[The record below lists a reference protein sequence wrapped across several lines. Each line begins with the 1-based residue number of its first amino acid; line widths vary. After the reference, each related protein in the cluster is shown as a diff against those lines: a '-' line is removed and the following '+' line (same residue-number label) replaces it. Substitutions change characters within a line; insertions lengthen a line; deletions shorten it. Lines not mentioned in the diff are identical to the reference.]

1 MFHDEAKRRSGRRW
15 RTRMTLTDWLEL
27 ILLAGLAGAVGQCAR
42 IIVGIKK
49 VNDQASATNQP
60 MGDIIQLSRL
70 VISLL
75 IGFVAG
81 VLAVLVMGPTA
92 DMIAHIEAKTI
103 LAFAAAGY
111 TGADFIEGIM
121 SRYEPTPPPANS
133 GQQQPAPQSG
143 KQYAG

>member
-1 MFHDEAKRRSGRRW
+1 MSV
-15 RTRMTLTDWLEL
+15 TDWLEL

-42 IIVGIKK
+42 IIIGIKK
-49 VNDQASATNQP
+49 VNDMASATNQS

-81 VLAVLVMGPTA
+81 VLAVLVMSPNIHAITA
-92 DMIAHIEAKTI
+92 STI
-103 LAFAAAGY
+103 MAFAAAGY

-121 SRYEPTPPPANS
+121 SRYEPAPPPANAPP
-133 GQQQPAPQSG
+133 QPAPQSG

>member
-1 MFHDEAKRRSGRRW
+1 MSVN
-15 RTRMTLTDWLEL
+15 DWLQL

-42 IIVGIKK
+42 IIIGIKK
-49 VNDQASATNQP
+49 VNDQAAATNQP
-60 MGDIIQLSRL
+60 LSDLVDLSRL

-81 VLAVLVMGPTA
+81 VLAVLVMPNVNIHAMTA
-92 DMIAHIEAKTI
+92 ATI

-121 SRYEPTPPPANS
+121 SRYEPAPPAQNGNAGGNT
-133 GQQQPAPQSG
+133 GQQQQAG
-143 KQYAG
+143 KNTQAMG

>member
-1 MFHDEAKRRSGRRW
+1 MSV
-15 RTRMTLTDWLEL
+15 TDWLEL

-49 VNDQASATNQP
+49 VNDMASATNQP
-60 MGDIIQLSRL
+60 IGDLFQLSRL

-81 VLAVLVMGPTA
+81 VLAVLVMSPNIHAITA
-92 DMIAHIEAKTI
+92 STI
-103 LAFAAAGY
+103 MALAAAGY

-121 SRYEPTPPPANS
+121 SRYEPAPANAP
-133 GQQQPAPQSG
+133 QQPAPQSG